1 MICHFTI
8 AAGPPRTKKN
18 SSRVVKVGRFT
29 KVLPSKAFCDW
40 QDAALK
46 EVIQTKFSLARFGV
60 RLPITCGVQVR
71 ALVFREASIGD
82 AVGFYQAIGDFLQEA
97 GIIANDR
104 QILNW
109 DGSRLLVDRVR
120 PRVEV
125 DIIQAAAEQASLIP
139 VGVGAEAW

>member
-8 AAGPPRTKKN
+8 AAWPPRTKKN

-40 QDAALK
+40 QDAALL
-46 EVIQTKFSLARFGV
+46 EAIQTKFSLARFGV

-82 AVGFYQAIGDFLQEA
+82 AVGFYQAIGDFLQAA

-104 QILNW
+104 QIVHF
-109 DGSRLLVDRVR
+109 DGSRLLKDSAR
-120 PRVEV
+120 PRIEIEIYQALPEQMAMEV
-125 DIIQAAAEQASLIP
+125 TNAR
-139 VGVGAEAW
+139 V

>member
-8 AAGPPRTKKN
+8 AAWPPRTKKN

-40 QDAALK
+40 QDAALL
-46 EVIQTKFSLARFGV
+46 EAIQTKFSLARYGV

-82 AVGFYQAIGDFLQEA
+82 AVGFYQAIGDFLQAA

-104 QILNW
+104 QIVHW
-109 DGSRLLVDRVR
+109 DGSRLLKDSAR

-125 DIIQAAAEQASLIP
+125 EIHEC
-139 VGVGAEAW
+139 GVAQLELLSA